1 MQVVVD
7 IEIDSE
13 SVVETEVGAWVHTDI
28 EIESFVEIKAAAE
41 VEAEWRSRWGGGVGK
56 RGVWLSVWWGLA
68 LRRRLQ

>member
-13 SVVETEVGAWVHTDI
+13 SVVETEVEVWVHTDI
-28 EIESFVEIKAAAE
+28 EIESCVEIKAAAE